1 MDTTVFIIILLATV
15 MHAIWNAMVK
25 HHPDKVIA
33 VLAIVL
39 GHIPLALLCIIY
51 FPLPGKEALPYIIA
65 SVIAH
70 QGYQWYMIN
79 SYKVGDYTN
88 VYPIFRGFGPLLA
101 TLISLIFLGVVFKIA
116 TIISILFICVGIMV
130 LGLFGSKDKN
140 QFEIIKYALLTGSF
154 ISLYSLIDGYGA
166 RVSASSISYISFSFL
181 FSALLFPII
190 LKLNKHEDI
199 ISKVFKD
206 AKMIFWVGGSIS
218 FVIYVIVVW
227 GFTKAPIPLVAA
239 LRETSIFFS
248 IFIGYFFLKETINL
262 KKIISILLIVIGV
275 IGIKLF

>member
-181 FSALLFPII
+181 FSALFFPII
-190 LKLNKHEDI
+190 LKLNKHENI

>member
-101 TLISLIFLGVVFKIA
+101 TLISMIFLGVVFKIA

-190 LKLNKHEDI
+190 LKLNKHENI

-206 AKMIFWVGGSIS
+206 AKIIFWVGGSIS

>member
-1 MDTTVFIIILLATV
+1 MDSTVFFAILLATIL
-15 MHAIWNAMVK
+15 HAVWNAMVK
-25 HHPDKVIA
+25 HHPDKAIA

-39 GHIPLALLCIIY
+39 GHIPLALICIFY
-51 FPLPGKEALPYIIA
+51 FPLPGMESLPYIIA
-65 SVIAH
+65 SVLAH
-70 QGYQWYMIN
+70 QGYQWYMLN

-88 VYPIFRGFGPLLA
+88 VYPIFRGLGPLLA
-101 TLISLIFLGVVFKIA
+101 TLISIIFLGVVFKIP
-116 TIISILFICVGIMV
+116 TLISILLICAGIMF
-130 LGLFGSKDKN
+130 LGLFGPKDKN
-140 QFEIIKYALLTGSF
+140 QIKIIKYSLLTGSF
-154 ISLYSLIDGYGA
+154 IGLYSLIDGYGA
-166 RVSASSISYISFSFL
+166 RVSTSAISYISFSFL

-190 LKLNKHEDI
+190 LKLNKHENI

-262 KKIISILLIVIGV
+262 KKIISIALIVIGV

>member
-166 RVSASSISYISFSFL
+166 RVSTSAISYISFSFL
-181 FSALLFPII
+181 FSALLFSII
-190 LKLNKHEDI
+190 LKLNKHENI